1 LLETIQQD
9 GKAESPPVA
18 LQIPPYLFE
27 VNFSLSAAR
36 QQHLRSELVNLV
48 HETFIDHPDYDT
60 EHLPEFLGS
69 DIYMRVFVEGELT
82 GIFTAD
88 LFRTDGEPIT
98 GDAGSK
104 TTLYRLDI
112 RQLLPADQTV
122 DCRG

>member
-1 LLETIQQD
+1 LSRELLGTIQQD
-9 GKAESPPVA
+9 GKAECPPVA

-27 VNFSLSAAR
+27 VNFSLSVAR
-36 QQHLRSELVNLV
+36 QQHLRPELVNLV

-104 TTLYRLDI
+104 TTLYSARY
-112 RQLLPADQTV
+112 PAAPP
-122 DCRG
+122 G